1 MLKYP
6 LNFFKGPFIP
16 QAAPVGQ
23 KPEPAKF
30 TRARAVGKSFDL
42 SLLHQGPY
50 NWLFIHRES
59 FLGEVLIV
67 VRVKWSKVPQNGVFV
82 FLTEVQ
88 AIIFVPGIP
97 GLEGFIMGL
106 LS

>member
-1 MLKYP
+1 M
-6 LNFFKGPFIP
+6 
-16 QAAPVGQ
+16 
-23 KPEPAKF
+23 
-30 TRARAVGKSFDL
+30 
-42 SLLHQGPY
+42 
-50 NWLFIHRES
+50 
-59 FLGEVLIV
+59 GEVLIV